1 MRPRRQR
8 NQHIE
13 VQLAQFLRLKAM
25 ILLHPRQNLSR
36 LNPVALRRRQ
46 NLEVFLLLS
55 YAKEFS
61 YMVK

>member
-13 VQLAQFLRLKAM
+13 VQLAQLLRLKSVV
-25 ILLHPRQNLSR
+25 LPHPRQNLSR

-46 NLEVFLLLS
+46 NLQVFPLLS

>member
-13 VQLAQFLRLKAM
+13 VQFAQLLRLKSVV
-25 ILLHPRQNLSR
+25 LPHPRQNLPR

-46 NLEVFLLLS
+46 NLQVFLLLS